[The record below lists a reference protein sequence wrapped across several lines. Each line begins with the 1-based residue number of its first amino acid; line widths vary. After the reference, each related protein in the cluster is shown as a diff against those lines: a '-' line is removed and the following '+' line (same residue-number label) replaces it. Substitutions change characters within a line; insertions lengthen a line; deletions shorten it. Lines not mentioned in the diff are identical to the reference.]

1 MTLVTFASY
10 LRKIEHTLLVRV
22 SPSHEHEGLLSP
34 GLPPPPPPRPPAH
47 PARPPPGA
55 CVPSPTRC
63 LVRPRGRGP
72 YRSYRL
78 MPPQSDRTDP
88 AASCPTS
95 SPLSSRVDSALPPPA
110 LPHLA
115 SSSPLQV
122 TKRSRKGS
130 ATTSPKKVSKTAP
143 SKTAPPKSPP
153 AAKAPHEE
161 PRLGHISPEDFGHR
175 VPPAALRTP
184 HSSVPV
190 PVAAPDSRLP
200 PGDAGA
206 ALREEQEQKVGLLP
220 DPLTGD
226 ATHLSPL
233 AVPPPPPH
241 ALAVSRHGRPRCACS
256 RRSSSVPI
264 SPLAPDSHTH
274 ACLRRSHRAVPY
286 APVCVSHSAPR
297 PARSPALSRA
307 PRTLPACSAHRSPST
322 TRRPLY
328 PPPCTRPSRCYHSR
342 FPSALHPHMHT
353 PTPPPP
359 PLPPRA
365 RARSPF
371 RYANT
376 GAATSWRGTCRL
388 STTTASGLTAGV

>member
-1 MTLVTFASY
+1 MA
-10 LRKIEHTLLVRV
+10 
-22 SPSHEHEGLLSP
+22 P
-34 GLPPPPPPRPPAH
+34 
-47 PARPPPGA
+47 RPPPGA

-233 AVPPPPPH
+233 AVPPPPP
-241 ALAVSRHGRPRCACS
+241 PPCAGG
-256 RRSSSVPI
+256 
-264 SPLAPDSHTH
+264 L
-274 ACLRRSHRAVPY
+274 
-286 APVCVSHSAPR
+286 APR
-297 PARSPALSRA
+297 PAAVRLLAPLLFCAHFAARSRLPHARLPAPLTPRRAVRPRVRVPFRSPPRALPCPLARA
-307 PRTLPACSAHRSPST
+307 PHPTRVLRPPLSIYHSSPSVPPPLYSSLPLLSLTVPVRSP
-322 TRRPLY
+322 PAHAHAY
-328 PPPCTRPSRCYHSR
+328 
-342 FPSALHPHMHT
+342 
-353 PTPPPP
+353 PPPP
-359 PLPPRA
+359 PPPPPCPRA
-365 RARSPF
+365 HVHARLLGMQTRVRRRRGGVHADCPRQQLRA
-371 RYANT
+371 
-376 GAATSWRGTCRL
+376 
-388 STTTASGLTAGV
+388 